1 MCTLSHPVSEERTH
15 QGRKEGYSWVV
26 SSGDGVVGGRTR
38 IVSST
43 VFLSKSELGRWG
55 GRTNSV
61 EQAKRIYCI
70 SVRSKQ
76 RGADIGWAFMASAT
90 DKEKGR
96 VQTTSGAKMHAVSFH
111 ALREALPP
119 VYPARICCMYCLVCA
134 RSVQWTSLIKW
145 HCFICFFRLLYIYIT
160 HQAIAGFCPF

>member
-1 MCTLSHPVSEERTH
+1 MSHPVSEERTH

-76 RGADIGWAFMASAT
+76 SKEGLTSDELLWHQPQTKRREGSKQPQEQKCMQCLFM
-90 DKEKGR
+90 
-96 VQTTSGAKMHAVSFH
+96 
-111 ALREALPP
+111 L
-119 VYPARICCMYCLVCA
+119 
-134 RSVQWTSLIKW
+134 
-145 HCFICFFRLLYIYIT
+145 
-160 HQAIAGFCPF
+160 